1 MKKDDGKGED
11 DYSDKKYDQ
20 DEEQIRKMEGISQSK
35 KGSKHKIEEEKES
48 ADELL
53 NKFMGDSEQ
62 LFSKNDQEFKHWSD
76 DSSNKAID
84 GLQKQNSLPQMLIKV
99 SKHQIEKYVEK

>member
-20 DEEQIRKMEGISQSK
+20 DQEQIRKMEGISQSK

-48 ADELL
+48 A
-53 NKFMGDSEQ
+53 N
-62 LFSKNDQEFKHWSD
+62 
-76 DSSNKAID
+76 
-84 GLQKQNSLPQMLIKV
+84 
-99 SKHQIEKYVEK
+99 